1 MWNSHCS
8 IRRGSDTCR
17 NPLGSFSLR
26 TSRQYSIMPVVWRS
40 FMVQCVIWSRTIWNE
55 CEREVRQ
62 TRHGVGPTWAA
73 LGSVVVVAVVAV
85 VLFYR
90 NMPRHNQTAA
100 SPFSCPPSSPF
111 QFFFLVP
118 IDIRCYL
125 LVHTWAGAKLDFGWM
140 SQPVGAR

>member
-8 IRRGSDTCR
+8 IRCGSDTCR

-26 TSRQYSIMPVVWRS
+26 TSKQYSIMPVVWRS

-62 TRHGVGPTWAA
+62 TRHGVGPTEQPRG
-73 LGSVVVVAVVAV
+73 LLLLLLLLLFYFTGTCPDITRQQQ
-85 VLFYR
+85 VLFLALLLHLF
-90 NMPRHNQTAA
+90 N
-100 SPFSCPPSSPF
+100 
-111 QFFFLVP
+111 FFLVP

-125 LVHTWAGAKLDFGWM
+125 LVHT
-140 SQPVGAR
+140 